1 MYPESSYDDILQVD
15 GAFSVAHI
23 NYGQSPRFN
32 GVDAKNV
39 AKESRRNSI
48 SSLEKVDNVCDCLRL
63 FNGTEKDYSRS
74 DQVLL
79 WDFIGMNT

>member
-32 GVDAKNV
+32 GVDAK
-39 AKESRRNSI
+39 
-48 SSLEKVDNVCDCLRL
+48 
-63 FNGTEKDYSRS
+63 
-74 DQVLL
+74 
-79 WDFIGMNT
+79 M